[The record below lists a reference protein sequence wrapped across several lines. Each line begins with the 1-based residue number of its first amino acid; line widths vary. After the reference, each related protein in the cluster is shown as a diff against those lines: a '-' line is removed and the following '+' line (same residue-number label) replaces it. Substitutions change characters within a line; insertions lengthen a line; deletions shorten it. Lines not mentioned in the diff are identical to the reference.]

1 MIENSKNIVPND
13 NSKKNKKTVKKD
25 SSWLKDE
32 NHSVLKKLK
41 ENNIF
46 ARKYFYPLMTELSV
60 YKKFSSN
67 TPNAKKLSE
76 QVLCLPMYPTLAN
89 EEIQQIINVIK
100 EGLK

>member
-41 ENNIF
+41 ERGGSIF
-46 ARKYFYPLMTELSV
+46 LTSDGKIA
-60 YKKFSSN
+60 
-67 TPNAKKLSE
+67 
-76 QVLCLPMYPTLAN
+76 
-89 EEIQQIINVIK
+89 
-100 EGLK
+100 